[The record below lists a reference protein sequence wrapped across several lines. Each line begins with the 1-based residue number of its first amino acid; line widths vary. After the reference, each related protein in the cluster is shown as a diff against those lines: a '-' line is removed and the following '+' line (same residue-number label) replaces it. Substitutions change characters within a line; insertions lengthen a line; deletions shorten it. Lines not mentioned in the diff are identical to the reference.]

1 MDALA
6 HLHYTFTFAL
16 FLALDLHLV
25 EDLFELGLGHE
36 LLISVLVDHLFARLE
51 LDEVVDQLIFG
62 EWVLFHALFDFL
74 GAQLGYLFQRR
85 FFVAV

>member
-1 MDALA
+1 MDYIQSRTKLITAQLLIQHVLIYLLDYFCCVILDALA

-36 LLISVLVDHLFARLE
+36 LLISVLIDHLLA
-51 LDEVVDQLIFG
+51 
-62 EWVLFHALFDFL
+62 
-74 GAQLGYLFQRR
+74 
-85 FFVAV
+85 